1 MQTSRVS
8 RECISRIDNKAIIQI
23 QKIAIEF
30 NKSFRGLSV
39 DLFFNWLC
47 WNYLMLTAFQNRGV
61 SPVCDGLVVAEIG
74 PGLGPVTSLLS
85 KSSPEIY
92 SFDTFEMQKV
102 AQF

>member
-1 MQTSRVS
+1 
-8 RECISRIDNKAIIQI
+8 
-23 QKIAIEF
+23 
-30 NKSFRGLSV
+30 
-39 DLFFNWLC
+39 
-47 WNYLMLTAFQNRGV
+47 MLTAFQNRGV